1 MIFGAAFCCTF
12 SFYNQL
18 KTRKEERDTE
28 MLKFKPKCLGKCEN
42 CFFHLINGCV
52 ALGGED
58 HFLPINEKQ
67 AKLIVAN
74 KDRFNVSPSNIQWL
88 ICHFP
93 EVAVSK

>member
-1 MIFGAAFCCTF
+1 MVQLFAAPF
-12 SFYNQL
+12 SFFKLEQDE
-18 KTRKEERDTE
+18 KRRKDNK
-28 MLKFKPKCLGKCEN
+28 MLKFKPKCLGKCDN

-74 KDRFNVSPSNIQWL
+74 KDRFNVSASNIQW
-88 ICHFP
+88 IMCHFP
-93 EVAVSK
+93 ELSTSK